1 MSKIQSA
8 KRYSE
13 TSSFQRNSGYQFI
26 QQLSPNSGCRVLDLG
41 CGTGSLAAVLSECVG
56 PEGKVIAVDPDEER
70 LKLAQEKYARDNI
83 EYVSGNDATYPE
95 GPYDLVFA
103 NQVIHWIHDKE
114 ALFRRVYENL
124 KSGGRFAFTTG
135 NGAPLY
141 EFPPSANH
149 CMNELFGPDFIRK
162 VFCKRM
168 EFLTCDQYQEL
179 ASSHG
184 FDVTCMEVKDRPH
197 VLGLTWSVNN
207 LVEYFF
213 GLLHGELD
221 REAINEEALQSCK
234 DKYEDDLLREAK
246 FHQTVKMLHV
256 VMTKP

>member
-8 KRYSE
+8 KCYSE

-41 CGTGSLAAVLSECVG
+41 CGTGSLTAVISECVG
-56 PEGKVIAVDPDEER
+56 PEGKVIAVDPDGER
-70 LKLAQEKYARDNI
+70 LKLAKENYANDNI
-83 EYVSGNDATYPE
+83 EYVSGDDATYPE

-103 NQVIHWIHDKE
+103 NQVVHWIHNKE
-114 ALFRRVYENL
+114 ALFRRVYDNL
-124 KSGGRFAFTTG
+124 KSGGRFAFITA
-135 NGAPLY
+135 NGAPLNHL
-141 EFPPSANH
+141 PPSANH
-149 CMNELFGPDFIRK
+149 CMNELFGPDFISK
-162 VFCKRM
+162 VLCKRM

-184 FDVTCMEVKDRPH
+184 FDVTCMEDKDVP
-197 VLGLTWSVNN
+197 GYLTGTVNN
-207 LVEYFF
+207 LIEFF
-213 GLLHGELD
+213 FALLHGELD
-221 REAINEEALQSCK
+221 REAISEGALKSCK

-246 FHQTVKMLHV
+246 FHQTVKLLHV